1 MICGTGHVDGQED
14 APMTDQTTDDEPL
27 ERPDEIDGPD
37 DQRRDGRPEAAG
49 TDDVGAGKPADET
62 PTVAPE
68 EQGGEPS
75 TEHAPG
81 SDL

>member
-1 MICGTGHVDGQED
+1 
-14 APMTDQTTDDEPL
+14 MTDRRDTGEPL
-27 ERPDEIDGPD
+27 ERPHEIDGPD
-37 DQRRDGRPEAAG
+37 DQRRDGRPATAG
-49 TDDVGAGKPADET
+49 SDDLGSGRPASET

-68 EQGGEPS
+68 EEGGEPS

>member
-1 MICGTGHVDGQED
+1 
-14 APMTDQTTDDEPL
+14 MTDRSNVDKEL
-27 ERPDEIDGPD
+27 ERPHEIEGPD
-37 DQRRDGRPEAAG
+37 DQRRDGRPTTAPTEGIDAG
-49 TDDVGAGKPADET
+49 RPADET

-75 TEHAPG
+75 TEHGPG

>member
-1 MICGTGHVDGQED
+1 
-14 APMTDQTTDDEPL
+14 MTDRTTDEPL
-27 ERPDEIDGPD
+27 ERPHEIDGPD
-37 DQRRDGRPEAAG
+37 DQRRDGRPAGAG
-49 TDDVGAGKPADET
+49 TDDIGADKPADKT

>member
-1 MICGTGHVDGQED
+1 
-14 APMTDQTTDDEPL
+14 MTDRPKTDEAL
-27 ERPDEIDGPD
+27 ERPHEIDGPD
-37 DQRRDGRPEAAG
+37 DQRRDGRPTTAPAEG
-49 TDDVGAGKPADET
+49 VGAGKPADET

-68 EQGGEPS
+68 EEGGEPS